1 MAGQVTPEH
10 CVHMNRIA
18 AEPCGGCKRYDGRER
33 GHAREGSVSWVE
45 GERTYGDEV
54 ALRPERGTDVRDA
67 QRQEGRACEDQK
79 SAEKEAHHGCPRRP
93 VRFQI
98 QGSEKLHGAGHRR
111 DDWMMRRPY
120 LLRRRRR
127 RGKATFPLYKNADCV
142 TGIPLLV

>member
-67 QRQEGRACEDQK
+67 QRQEDRAYEVQK
-79 SAEKEAHHGCPRRP
+79 SADVMDARVDRCAS
-93 VRFQI
+93 RFRAR
-98 QGSEKLHGAGHRR
+98 GNHTVPTTDAMDAAALR
-111 DDWMMRRPY
+111 DDWGMRRP
-120 LLRRRRR
+120 
-127 RGKATFPLYKNADCV
+127 
-142 TGIPLLV
+142 